1 MLVIEPEYFWC
12 LGTRPY
18 SLLPGFSQG
27 LSSATNAHDPVEVV
41 GDRGKGRI
49 GLTVPIAKAGNSHH
63 KVHPVGVSAAQVS
76 SRVTATRNAI
86 LRDGA
91 YKGDCWGRVD
101 DTASSGRL
109 HACVAA
115 VGDHQHSGGPKALGG
130 TAPPSRR
137 PAGPSK
143 ANRVQ
148 AEVEREPSIPERCR
162 PGEAVKGHGS
172 VHAHQGNVEANCS
185 SVVLG
190 AEVLC
195 GC

>member
-1 MLVIEPEYFWC
+1 M
-12 LGTRPY
+12 
-18 SLLPGFSQG
+18 
-27 LSSATNAHDPVEVV
+27 
-41 GDRGKGRI
+41 GDRGEGGI
-49 GLTVPIAKAGNSHH
+49 SLTVQIAKAGDSHH

-76 SRVTATRNAI
+76 SRVAATRNAT
-86 LRDGA
+86 LGDGA
-91 YKGDCWGRVD
+91 YKRDCWGRVY

-130 TAPPSRR
+130 AAPPSRR

-143 ANRVQ
+143 AGRVQ

-162 PGEAVKGHGS
+162 AGEAVKGHGG
-172 VHAHQGNVEANCS
+172 VHAHQGNVKANCS
-185 SVVLG
+185 SVILG